1 MSAAHHFSQTYAE
14 ARTQFLSAAEAIGL
28 HVQSHLHPLRG
39 RDGEALAM
47 DVALLGDK
55 NADALLIVSS
65 ACHGV
70 EGFCGSGAQLSLL
83 RDADFLAAQ
92 RASGVAVL
100 FIHALNPHGFSW
112 WRRTTHENV
121 DLNRNFQD
129 FTQPLPE
136 NKGYDEIAGWVVPH
150 AWPPSEAVNAQ
161 TQQFI
166 EKHGLLALQAAISG
180 GQYKHPQGIF
190 YGGVNPTWS
199 NLTLRQVLRDHGQL
213 CQRLGWVDLHSGLGP
228 NGLAERIFAG
238 ADDAKAIA
246 RARAWWGQGGD
257 HGDHADHVT
266 SIYDGSSSSP
276 RLTGLMWMAAAQDC
290 PQAEYTGIALEYGTV
305 PALEMMAALRADQWL
320 ENHPEAPQPQ
330 RDQIKTQIRD
340 AFYTDTDAWKSDVVR
355 QANSAVRQGLVGLSG
370 LSARP

>member
-1 MSAAHHFSQTYAE
+1 MTASHHFSQTYAQ
-14 ARTQFLSAAEAIGL
+14 ARTQFLSAAEAVGL

-47 DVALLGDK
+47 DVALLGNK
-55 NADALLIVSS
+55 DAEAMLIVSS

-70 EGFCGSGAQLSLL
+70 EGFCGSGAQLALL

-92 RASGVAVL
+92 RATGVAVL

-136 NKGYDEIAGWVVPH
+136 NKGYDEIASWVVPQT
-150 AWPPSEAVNAQ
+150 WPPSDAVNAQ

-166 EKHGLLALQAAISG
+166 EKHGMLTLQAAISG

-199 NLTLRQVLRDHGQL
+199 NLTLRQVLRDHGQR

-246 RARAWWGQGGD
+246 RARAWWGKGG
-257 HGDHADHVT
+257 DHVT
-266 SIYDGSSSSP
+266 SIYDGSSTSP
-276 RLTGLMWMAAAQDC
+276 RLTGLMWLAAAQDC

-305 PALEMMAALRADQWL
+305 PPLEMMAALRADQWL

-330 RDQIKTQIRD
+330 CDQIKTQIRD
-340 AFYTDTDAWKSDVVR
+340 AFYTDTDAWKADVVR
-355 QANSAVRQGLVGLSG
+355 QANAAVRQGLVGLSLG
-370 LSARP
+370 S